1 MSYIKIIFVLVLL
14 LLEKCHIINR
24 QTLTDADKSL
34 QTNQVV
40 DKRDLKG
47 SWLLAEVDQDTTTI
61 KKEEDGLLAD
71 AQKKRAVQN
80 GMVISFFPDSTF
92 TEIYGDGRYQFGR
105 YSINEN
111 KLTLTDQKEVRKVT
125 MTFGADAYGHRTI
138 ELKSDK
144 TSSKTFSEYTRP
156 LEKFWEDPF
165 HSKNNNWRLKP
176 TFAENDKQLEAKVI
190 NYIQHNCYILKAATD
205 RDQAIV
211 SWQFSEGIIR
221 IYNGGIGIVSTSYI
235 PQSWI
240 NTFYSKEDAM
250 KAYNLYESYLRA
262 NSYKGANTG
271 KWVKDDYNILISIYA
286 HAKKLQG
293 RKENPAL

>member
-1 MSYIKIIFVLVLL
+1 MTYIKIIFVLVLL
-14 LLEKCHIINR
+14 LLEKCHIINK
-24 QTLTDADKSL
+24 QTLTDTEKSL
-34 QTNQVV
+34 QTHQVV
-40 DKRDLKG
+40 DKNDLKG
-47 SWLLAEVDQDTTTI
+47 TWLLAEVDEDTTS
-61 KKEEDGLLAD
+61 KKEEDVLLAD
-71 AQKKRAVQN
+71 AQKKKAVQN

-92 TEIYGDGRYQFGR
+92 TKIYGDGRYQFGR
-105 YSINEN
+105 YSIHEN
-111 KLTLTDQKEVRKVT
+111 MLTLTDRKEVRQLT
-125 MTFGADAYGHRTI
+125 LTFAADAYDRRTI
-138 ELKSDK
+138 QLRADK
-144 TSSKTFSEYTRP
+144 ASASQTFSEYTRP

-165 HSKNNNWRLKP
+165 HSKNNTWRLKP
-176 TFAENDKQLEAKVI
+176 TVAENDKQLEARVI

-240 NTFYSKEDAM
+240 KTFYSKEDAM

-286 HAKKLQG
+286 QAKKLQ
-293 RKENPAL
+293 KEKPVL